1 MHPYETFNGSKHTRS
16 PWGTVYLQL
25 TTRGAYLA
33 INIFISIIIWNLA
46 FTKQRYIIVTFT
58 DQTFFA

>member
-1 MHPYETFNGSKHTRS
+1 MKLSMAANTPVPLG
-16 PWGTVYLQL
+16 GTVYLKL
-25 TTRGAYLA
+25 TTWGAYLA

-46 FTKQRYIIVTFT
+46 FTKQRYSIVTFT